1 MKRSKS
7 IFRMKFSMRY
17 VEIEYNGSILKMVE
31 NREKCIVQG
40 NQTVLNNPIST
51 KRLGKFSYD
60 RR

>member
-1 MKRSKS
+1 MERSKS

-31 NREKCIVQG
+31 NREKCIVQE

>member
-31 NREKCIVQG
+31 NREKCIVQE